1 MLEMAK
7 KKTRRFQFLFSTE
20 DLNFDPKRVEIRDVE
35 SGKVLKVETSIEKVG
50 KKPKKIFGI
59 RMAEDDIQKIRK
71 TARRADMEIGEFARE
86 ALAKAVAEKAEDLE
100 RLKKTK
106 R

>member
-20 DLNFDPKRVEIRDVE
+20 DLNFDPKRVEIKDVE
-35 SGKVLKVETSIEKVG
+35 TGKILKVESSIERVG
-50 KKPKKIFGI
+50 KKKKKIFGI
-59 RMAEDDIQKIRK
+59 RMEPEDIQKIRK

-86 ALAKAVAEKAEDLE
+86 ALAKAVAEKSEDLE
-100 RLKKTK
+100 RLKKNK
-106 R
+106 